1 MVSLTMVVTSRML
14 PKNAMDLCIMVI
26 RPPLVGAYYIYMSS
40 KSGRAWSHLSM
51 VRLLG
56 GS

>member
-26 RPPLVGAYYIYMSS
+26 RPPLVGAYYIYICLARVA
-40 KSGRAWSHLSM
+40 GRGVILVW
-51 VRLLG
+51 
-56 GS
+56 